1 MNTGFWV
8 SEKEEVWKVKPTSPK
23 NLQNQEKY
31 KMSKNITKDS
41 LSEKVIIILAQMG
54 IVGRRE
60 LSKVMYRQVGEE
72 GDTERYGTVTTKQ
85 LSKAVQRIK
94 DKGYVEAIKLEG
106 QRKEDYLILTDKGW
120 QYVDQRGLH

>member
-8 SEKEEVWKVKPTSPK
+8 SEKEEVWKVNPTSPG
-23 NLQNQEKY
+23 NLQNKEKY

-72 GDTERYGTVTTKQ
+72 GDTERYGTATTPVI
-85 LSKAVQRIK
+85 SKVIRHLK
-94 DKGYVEAIKLEG
+94 EKGYIEAIKLEG

-120 QYVDQRGLH
+120 QYVDQRGMH

>member
-8 SEKEEVWKVKPTSPK
+8 SEKVEVWKVNPTSPG
-23 NLQNQEKY
+23 NLQNKEKY

-72 GDTERYGTVTTKQ
+72 GDTERYGTVTTPVI
-85 LSKAVQRIK
+85 S
-94 DKGYVEAIKLEG
+94 
-106 QRKEDYLILTDKGW
+106 KEDYLILTDKGW
-120 QYVDQRGLH
+120 QYVDQRGLY